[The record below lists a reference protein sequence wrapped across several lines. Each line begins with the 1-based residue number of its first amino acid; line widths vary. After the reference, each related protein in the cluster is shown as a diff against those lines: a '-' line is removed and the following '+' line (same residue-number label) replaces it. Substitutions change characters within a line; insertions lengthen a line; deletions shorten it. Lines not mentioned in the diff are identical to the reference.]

1 MGDEDRGDELPQR
14 VHGAPGAGPQ
24 PLGPP
29 PAPVLSAELRQRL
42 EAAVTAE
49 RSEAAVRDQDK
60 PLGGEVTT
68 PSVRTGISLGRPGPA
83 APPDRG
89 AQPDHAAQPD
99 RAIEPD
105 RAAQPDRATAP
116 DSAAQP
122 LRAANAGPVAE
133 DEVTEWLGTAGRSSS
148 AATAATGVEAPPG
161 AVSARPGARPGA
173 EPPPDQTGPDHPGSA
188 GWLGARIAALIVIPA
203 LVIGSLAVV
212 AVRHLTGPRASS
224 PASPAAARQEAT
236 VRGEAAAWIAQQVGR
251 GVAVSCDQA
260 MCAALEARGLPAG
273 DLLVLGPVSP
283 DPRHSVVVVETAAV
297 RALFGTSLD
306 PAWAPA
312 VLASFGSGP
321 AGITVRVVASH
332 GAVAYQTAL
341 TGDLAASKA
350 AGARLLAGRRVSG
363 TPAARAQLTAGL
375 VDLRLLS
382 ALTALSRHLPVR
394 LVDFGNVG
402 PGSSAGVPLRFADLS
417 QASAVAGLTQAGY
430 VRSVRSALS
439 GLNAGFRPVRTVPMV
454 LPDGQAVLRVEFTAP
469 SPLQPSG
476 S

>member
-1 MGDEDRGDELPQR
+1 MGDEDRGDEQPQR

-29 PAPVLSAELRQRL
+29 PAPLLSAELRQRL

-49 RSEAAVRDQDK
+49 RSEAAVPDQDK

-68 PSVRTGISLGRPGPA
+68 PSVRTGISLGRPG
-83 APPDRG
+83 
-89 AQPDHAAQPD
+89 
-99 RAIEPD
+99 
-105 RAAQPDRATAP
+105 RAAQTDRVAAPDR
-116 DSAAQP
+116 AAQP

-133 DEVTEWLGTAGRSSS
+133 DEVTEWLGTAGRASS
-148 AATAATGVEAPPG
+148 AAAAATGTEAPPG
-161 AVSARPGARPGA
+161 AVGARPGA
-173 EPPPDQTGPDHPGSA
+173 GPPPDRAGPDQPGSA
-188 GWLGARIAALIVIPA
+188 GWLGAGIAALIVIPA
-203 LVIGSLAVV
+203 LIIGSLAVV

-224 PASPAAARQEAT
+224 PASSAAARQEAA
-236 VRGEAAAWIAQQVGR
+236 VRGEAAAWIAQQVGP
-251 GVAVSCDQA
+251 GVTVSCDQA

-273 DLLVLGPVSP
+273 DLLVLGPISP

-341 TGDLAASKA
+341 AGDLAASKA

-382 ALTALSRHLPVR
+382 ALTALSGHLPVR
-394 LVDFGNVG
+394 LVDFGNIG

-417 QASAVAGLTQAGY
+417 QASPVAGLTQAGY
-430 VRSVRSALS
+430 VRSVRSALT
-439 GLNAGFRPVRTVPMV
+439 GLSAGFRPVRTVPVV

-469 SPLQPSG
+469 SPLQPSR